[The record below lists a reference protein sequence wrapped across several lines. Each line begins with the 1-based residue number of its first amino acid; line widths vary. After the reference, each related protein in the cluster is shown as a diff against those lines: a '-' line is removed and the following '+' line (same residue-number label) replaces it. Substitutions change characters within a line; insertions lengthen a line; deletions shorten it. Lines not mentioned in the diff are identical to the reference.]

1 MQHSVT
7 GSEKSDNTRNGL
19 HQKAG
24 GYLSKS
30 LKLTSALVLTG
41 LVLAGCTAVDRTTT
55 GSVNKSTGT
64 KAERSI
70 EQMNAQQLAQAA
82 QSYGAHYQKNPT
94 SKVAALNYAT
104 VLSMAGRND
113 QSLAVMR
120 AIAIQLP
127 KDKQVL
133 AAYGK
138 ALAGAG
144 ELDAALDAVRRA
156 QTPDYPDWRL
166 LSAEGAILDQQGNS
180 AAARTI
186 YQKALQIKPGEASI
200 LSNMA
205 MSYVLSGDLPTAEK
219 YLRQAS
225 VANGSDSRVR
235 QNLALVV
242 GLQGRFQ
249 EAETIASRE
258 LSPEQAKANT
268 DYLRSMLAK
277 QGVKKQA

>member
-1 MQHSVT
+1 MQKNALAFEQSD
-7 GSEKSDNTRNGL
+7 KSCRGL
-19 HQKAG
+19 RYG
-24 GYLSKS
+24 KS
-30 LKLTSALVLTG
+30 RFLTLTTALFITG
-41 LVLAGCTAVDRTTT
+41 LALAGCNSVDRTTT
-55 GSVNKSTGT
+55 GSVAKGNGT

-82 QSYGAHYQKNPT
+82 QTYGAHYQKNPT

-104 VLSMAGRND
+104 VLSMAGRSD

-180 AAARTI
+180 ADARAI

-200 LSNMA
+200 LSNLA

-219 YLRQAS
+219 YLRQAAT
-225 VANGSDSRVR
+225 ANGSDSRVR

-277 QGVKKQA
+277 QGVKKQT

>member
-1 MQHSVT
+1 MQKNALAF
-7 GSEKSDNTRNGL
+7 EQPDKSCRGPRY
-19 HQKAG
+19 G
-24 GYLSKS
+24 KS
-30 LKLTSALVLTG
+30 RFLTLTTALFITG
-41 LVLAGCTAVDRTTT
+41 LALAGCNSVDRTTT
-55 GSVNKSTGT
+55 GSVAKSSGT

-82 QSYGAHYQKNPT
+82 QTYGAHYQKNPT

-104 VLSMAGRND
+104 VLSMAGRSD

-180 AAARTI
+180 ADARVI
-186 YQKALQIKPGEASI
+186 YQKALQIKPGEASV
-200 LSNMA
+200 LSNLA

-219 YLRQAS
+219 YLRQAAT
-225 VANGSDSRVR
+225 ANGSDSRVR

-268 DYLRSMLAK
+268 DYLRSMLAR

>member
-1 MQHSVT
+1 MQNAALIA
-7 GSEKSDNTRNGL
+7 ERSDELCQNLYRARSRFLT
-19 HQKAG
+19 Q
-24 GYLSKS
+24 S
-30 LKLTSALVLTG
+30 LKLTTALLMTG
-41 LVLAGCTAVDRTTT
+41 LVLAGCNTVDRTTT
-55 GSVNKSTGT
+55 GSVAKSGGT
-64 KAERSI
+64 NAERTI
-70 EQMNAQQLAQAA
+70 DQMNAQQLAQAA
-82 QSYGAHYQKNPT
+82 QTYGAHYQKNPT

-104 VLSMAGRND
+104 VLSMAGRSD

-120 AIAIQLP
+120 AIAIQMP

-166 LSAEGAILDQQGNS
+166 LSAEGAILDQQGN
-180 AAARTI
+180 AAEARAI
-186 YQKALQIKPGEASI
+186 YQKALQIKPGEASV
-200 LSNMA
+200 LSNLG

-219 YLRQAS
+219 YLRQAAS
-225 VANGSDSRVR
+225 ANGSDSRVR

-249 EAETIASRE
+249 EAETIAARE

-277 QGVKKQA
+277 QGIKKQA

>member
-1 MQHSVT
+1 MRINVPNPEQSDKT
-7 GSEKSDNTRNGL
+7 YGSS
-19 HQKAG
+19 HQ
-24 GYLSKS
+24 SKNRFVSQS
-30 LKLTSALVLTG
+30 LKLTTALFMAS
-41 LVLAGCTAVDRTTT
+41 LVLAGCNSVDRTTT
-55 GSVNKSTGT
+55 GSVSKSGGT

-70 EQMNAQQLAQAA
+70 DQMNAQQLAQAA
-82 QSYGAHYQKNPT
+82 QTYGTHYQKNPA

-104 VLSMAGRND
+104 VLSMSGRSD

-120 AIAIQLP
+120 AIAIQMP

-180 AAARTI
+180 AEARAI
-186 YQKALQIKPGEASI
+186 YQKALQMKPGEASI
-200 LSNMA
+200 LSNLG
-205 MSYVLSGDLPTAEK
+205 MSYLLSGDLQTAEK
-219 YLRQAS
+219 YLLQAS
-225 VANGSDSRVR
+225 TANGSDSRVR

-249 EAETIASRE
+249 EAETIAVRE

-277 QGVKKQA
+277 QGMKKQA

>member
-1 MQHSVT
+1 MQKNALAF
-7 GSEKSDNTRNGL
+7 EQPDKSCRGL
-19 HQKAG
+19 RYG
-24 GYLSKS
+24 KS
-30 LKLTSALVLTG
+30 RFLTLTTALFITG
-41 LVLAGCTAVDRTTT
+41 LALAGCNSVDRTTT
-55 GSVNKSTGT
+55 GSVAKGTGT

-70 EQMNAQQLAQAA
+70 EQMNAQQLAQVA
-82 QSYGAHYQKNPT
+82 QTYGAHYQKNPT

-104 VLSMAGRND
+104 VLSMAGRSD

-180 AAARTI
+180 ADARAI

-200 LSNMA
+200 LSNLA

-219 YLRQAS
+219 YLRQAAT
-225 VANGSDSRVR
+225 ANGSDSRVR

-277 QGVKKQA
+277 QGVKKQV

>member
-1 MQHSVT
+1 MQKNALAFEQSD
-7 GSEKSDNTRNGL
+7 KSCRGL
-19 HQKAG
+19 RYG
-24 GYLSKS
+24 KS
-30 LKLTSALVLTG
+30 RFLTLTTALFITG
-41 LVLAGCTAVDRTTT
+41 LALAGCNSVDRTTT
-55 GSVNKSTGT
+55 GSVAKGNGT

-82 QSYGAHYQKNPT
+82 QTYGAHYQKNPT

-104 VLSMAGRND
+104 VLSMAGRSD

-180 AAARTI
+180 ADARAI

-200 LSNMA
+200 LSNLA

-219 YLRQAS
+219 YLRQAAT
-225 VANGSDSRVR
+225 ANGSDSRVR

-268 DYLRSMLAK
+268 DYLRAMLAK

>member
-1 MQHSVT
+1 MQKNALAFEQSD
-7 GSEKSDNTRNGL
+7 KSCRGL
-19 HQKAG
+19 RYG
-24 GYLSKS
+24 KS
-30 LKLTSALVLTG
+30 RFLTLTTALFITG
-41 LVLAGCTAVDRTTT
+41 LALAGCNSVDRTTT
-55 GSVNKSTGT
+55 GSVAKGTGT

-82 QSYGAHYQKNPT
+82 QTYGAHYQKNPT

-104 VLSMAGRND
+104 VLSMAGRSD

-180 AAARTI
+180 ADARAI

-200 LSNMA
+200 LSNLA

-219 YLRQAS
+219 YLRQAAT
-225 VANGSDSRVR
+225 ANGSDSRVR

-268 DYLRSMLAK
+268 DYLRAMLAK
-277 QGVKKQA
+277 QGIKKQA

>member
-1 MQHSVT
+1 MQKNALAF
-7 GSEKSDNTRNGL
+7 EQPDKSCRGL
-19 HQKAG
+19 RYG
-24 GYLSKS
+24 KS
-30 LKLTSALVLTG
+30 RFLTLTTALFITG
-41 LVLAGCTAVDRTTT
+41 LALAGCNSVDRTTT
-55 GSVNKSTGT
+55 GSVAKGNGT

-82 QSYGAHYQKNPT
+82 QTYGAHYQKNPT

-180 AAARTI
+180 ADARAI

-200 LSNMA
+200 LSNLA

-219 YLRQAS
+219 YLRQAAT
-225 VANGSDSRVR
+225 ANGSDSRVR

-268 DYLRSMLAK
+268 DYLRAMLAK
-277 QGVKKQA
+277 QGSKKQA

>member
-1 MQHSVT
+1 MQKNALASEHSDKSRRSLRYGKSRFLTLTTALFMT
-7 GSEKSDNTRNGL
+7 GL
-19 HQKAG
+19 
-24 GYLSKS
+24 
-30 LKLTSALVLTG
+30 ALV
-41 LVLAGCTAVDRTTT
+41 GCNSVDRTTT
-55 GSVNKSTGT
+55 GSVAKGSGT
-64 KAERSI
+64 KAEQSI
-70 EQMNAQQLAQAA
+70 EQMNAQQLAQVA
-82 QSYGAHYQKNPT
+82 QTYGAYYNKNPA

-156 QTPDYPDWRL
+156 QTPEYPDWRL

-180 AAARTI
+180 ADARAI
-186 YQKALQIKPGEASI
+186 YQKALQIKPGEASV
-200 LSNMA
+200 LSNLG

-225 VANGSDSRVR
+225 TANGSDSRVR
-235 QNLALVV
+235 QNLALAV

-268 DYLRSMLAK
+268 DYLRTMLAK
-277 QGVKKQA
+277 QGMKKQA

>member
-1 MQHSVT
+1 MQKNALAF
-7 GSEKSDNTRNGL
+7 EQPDKSCRSLRYG
-19 HQKAG
+19 
-24 GYLSKS
+24 KS
-30 LKLTSALVLTG
+30 RFLTLTTALFITG
-41 LVLAGCTAVDRTTT
+41 LALAGCNSVDRTTT
-55 GSVNKSTGT
+55 GSVAKGTGT

-82 QSYGAHYQKNPT
+82 QTYGAHYQKNPT

-104 VLSMAGRND
+104 VLSMAGRSD

-180 AAARTI
+180 ADARAI

-200 LSNMA
+200 LSNLA

-219 YLRQAS
+219 YLRQAAT
-225 VANGSDSRVR
+225 ANGSDSRVR

-268 DYLRSMLAK
+268 DYLRAMLAK

>member
-1 MQHSVT
+1 T
-7 GSEKSDNTRNGL
+7 
-19 HQKAG
+19 
-24 GYLSKS
+24 
-30 LKLTSALVLTG
+30 LTTALFITG
-41 LVLAGCTAVDRTTT
+41 LALAGCNSVDRTTT
-55 GSVNKSTGT
+55 GSVAKGTGT

-82 QSYGAHYQKNPT
+82 QTYGAHYQKNPT

-104 VLSMAGRND
+104 VLSMAGRSD

-200 LSNMA
+200 LSNLA

-242 GLQGRFQ
+242 
-249 EAETIASRE
+249 
-258 LSPEQAKANT
+258 
-268 DYLRSMLAK
+268 
-277 QGVKKQA
+277 